1 MKVVDLFAGCG
12 GLSLGFQN
20 AGFEI
25 AAAFE
30 NWEAAVKCY
39 QANFDHPVVRAD
51 LSDVPGVVA
60 IIRELEPDVIVGGPP
75 CQDFSC
81 AGKRIEASRANL
93 TKSFAQIVAEIR
105 PGRFVM
111 ENVEQARKS
120 RSYASARTI
129 FKRAGYGLTELVL
142 DASRCGAPQK
152 RKRFICFGKLGER
165 DDFAREAFESRFSE
179 KPTTLRD
186 YFGDRLGFEFY
197 YRHPRNYNRR
207 GIFSIDE
214 PAPTMRGVNR
224 PLPKGYKGSA
234 NDPCPVSPDL
244 HVLTSRERSL
254 IQTFPED
261 FKWVGTKTEVEQM
274 IGNAVPVKL
283 GQFVAETVK
292 IVR

>member
-1 MKVVDLFAGCG
+1 MLPSQLRSSGRSRGPLGRSRSRRDHSRARAGRDRRRTSLSRFFLRGQEDRGESREFNKKFRPNRRRDSPGALCDGKRRTGAKKSFLRERANNLQTRGVRVDRACSRRESLRGAPKAQTVHLFRKTGRKRRFRPRG
-12 GLSLGFQN
+12 
-20 AGFEI
+20 
-25 AAAFE
+25 
-30 NWEAAVKCY
+30 
-39 QANFDHPVVRAD
+39 VR
-51 LSDVPGVVA
+51 VA
-60 IIRELEPDVIVGGPP
+60 IFRKADH
-75 CQDFSC
+75 
-81 AGKRIEASRANL
+81 ASRL
-93 TKSFAQIVAEIR
+93 
-105 PGRFVM
+105 
-111 ENVEQARKS
+111 
-120 RSYASARTI
+120 
-129 FKRAGYGLTELVL
+129 L
-142 DASRCGAPQK
+142 
-152 RKRFICFGKLGER
+152 
-165 DDFAREAFESRFSE
+165 
-179 KPTTLRD
+179 
-186 YFGDRLGFEFY
+186 
-197 YRHPRNYNRR
+197 RHPRNYNRR